1 MGRRWR
7 VLSEYISSI
16 PEASAISHILTYGFD
31 EWRDIDETYFVEPYR
46 SYFVWLRDMEKETGA
61 VPTKELFLSHFD
73 DDPTILI
80 YDVSTTSADTI
91 KKMLL
96 DSRQAFCCVS
106 TGKDITGFI
115 DKYSQSLDYTSFD
128 TDLRKLCE
136 DHISRF
142 DSASKSSLSVKT
154 NCLKWLAPDK
164 SEKLC
169 LGFKELD
176 DEIGGLRK
184 KASLTLVQ
192 GSTGQGKSWI
202 LIHTLFHSITHGK
215 RAVIYSDEMTK
226 EDICKRLFA
235 MLLGI
240 SVDSF
245 EYDTPE
251 NEIVEKLKSIE
262 DAFIVQS
269 SDISGDVID
278 GLYSICKKEKAD
290 ILLIDGIK
298 YMSVI
303 SDRARPYEA
312 MEIACRRLMTLST
325 ECDCAVV
332 AAAQSNRGA
341 ENENVGSGKGTI
353 AGSYDMLGIAT
364 AVIALNRENDDFI
377 LSVEKSRHS
386 SDGKKFV
393 YTFDWFK
400 SSFSYKGTKESDDL
414 SDVPDAS
421 SLVRKNFK
429 KNEYVC
435 DVHSKKDADL
445 YMEFSFEDVYK
456 GAADD
461 YKEELRAWNKAQGKY
476 TDYMSVSDLK
486 KWISRNVIKKSV
498 F

>member
-1 MGRRWR
+1 MKKM
-7 VLSEYISSI
+7 SEYISSI

-46 SYFVWLRDMEKETGA
+46 SYFVWLRDMEKETGS

-73 DDPTILI
+73 DDPTILL

-303 SDRARPYEA
+303 SDRTRPYEA

-332 AAAQSNRGA
+332 AVAQSNRGA

-393 YTFDWFK
+393 YTFDWYASTFTYSDAK
-400 SSFSYKGTKESDDL
+400 SKAQDDDIPNPVL
-414 SDVPDAS
+414 S
-421 SLVRKNFK
+421 K
-429 KNEYVC
+429 
-435 DVHSKKDADL
+435 SKKAEVRSTSGITYTYREILEGKVDVISHNDL
-445 YMEFSFEDVYK
+445 FYILK
-456 GAADD
+456 DD
-461 YKEELRAWNKAQGKY
+461 GTY
-476 TDYMSVSDLK
+476 TKNAFDLK
-486 KWISRNVIKKSV
+486 KAQKMIKEYGLVKG
-498 F
+498 